1 MAADLVGEGG
11 GAGGEVGGLHGVGVP
26 GAGVRVAVVVAGAG
40 AGAGPVLQDARLGR
54 LLGRGGGGL
63 GGGGGGVAQL
73 QAGHVLVAEVGAGG
87 GQQGLVCR
95 GHVSHVAGSP
105 HVLTW
110 CSLLGLAA
118 ALLRLAVPGP
128 GQRPGQLPR
137 HAHLHHG

>member
-40 AGAGPVLQDARLGR
+40 AGPVLQDAWLGR

-63 GGGGGGVAQL
+63 VGGGGGVAQL
-73 QAGHVLVAEVGAGG
+73 QAGHVLVAVVRAGG
-87 GQQGLVCR
+87 GQQGLVCS
-95 GHVSHVAGSP
+95 GHVSHVPRSP

-128 GQRPGQLPR
+128 GPRPAQLPR